1 MSKLVIITHKEIY
14 SGKNENSFATTGG
27 FPFQIKMISKLFS
40 STSLLCTLRD
50 NPFIDNLTEIKGKN
64 LSVVALK
71 EPPFNNYK
79 RHFSLLIWLP
89 KNIKTILKHI
99 ESADIVHSMI
109 PGDIGLIGL
118 LIALFL
124 KKKIFVRHCG
134 TWGNKT
140 TLADRFIFWL
150 LPIVASKKVIVFATG
165 GGQSVPEPNNQYI
178 HWIFS
183 TSIQK
188 KEWENITPAEP
199 WTPELSLKLIAV
211 SRITK
216 DKNIKSIIFAF
227 SLLKKHFS
235 DISLE
240 IIGDGEEKKK
250 LEKIVIELNLKGKI
264 TFTGNLDHNSVI
276 NKMSESHIFLF
287 PTRTKEGF
295 PKVLIEAM
303 ACGLPIISSRVSVI
317 PEMIENK
324 CGIILDTTD
333 ANSICGGIIGLID
346 NPKKLGKMGKEARRI
361 SKGFFLEKWQDSIKT
376 TLEKHWIDQ

>member
-14 SGKNENSFATTGG
+14 SEKNKNSFATTGG

-40 STSLLCTLRD
+40 STSLLCTLRH
-50 NPFIDNLTEIKGKN
+50 NSVIENLTEIKGKN

-71 EPPFNNYK
+71 EPPFNKYK
-79 RHFSLLIWLP
+79 RHLSLLIWLP
-89 KNIKTILKHI
+89 KNIKTILKHMK
-99 ESADIVHSMI
+99 SADIVHSMI

-140 TLADRFIFWL
+140 TLADRFIYWL
-150 LPIVASKKVIVFATG
+150 LPIVASKKLIVFATG

-183 TSIQK
+183 TSIHK
-188 KEWENITPAEP
+188 EEWENIIPAEP
-199 WTPELSLKLIAV
+199 WTSELSLKLISV

-227 SLLKKHFS
+227 SLLEKHIS

-240 IIGDGEEKKK
+240 LIGDGEEKKK
-250 LEKIVIELNLKGKI
+250 LEEIVIGLNLKGKI

-276 NKMSESHIFLF
+276 NKMTESHIFLF

-317 PEMIENK
+317 PGLIENK
-324 CGIILDTTD
+324 CGIILDNTD
-333 ANSICGGIIGLID
+333 ANSICEGIIDLID
-346 NPKKLGKMGKEARRI
+346 NPKKLEKMGKEARRI
-361 SKGFFLEKWQDSIKT
+361 SQGFFLEKWKDSIKT
-376 TLEKHWIDQ
+376 TLEKHWINQ